1 MSEDIPQQKKG
12 LADITMAV
20 MGFEKIVVGGLLLC
34 LFSILA
40 FSFLVVHFGAPT
52 PDVVNYIL
60 DFWKNIGLI
69 LVGALANSVQQKK
82 Q

>member
-1 MSEDIPQQKKG
+1 MSDMNPQEKKG

-34 LFSILA
+34 LFSIIV
-40 FSFLVVHFGAPT
+40 FCFLVMRFGSPT